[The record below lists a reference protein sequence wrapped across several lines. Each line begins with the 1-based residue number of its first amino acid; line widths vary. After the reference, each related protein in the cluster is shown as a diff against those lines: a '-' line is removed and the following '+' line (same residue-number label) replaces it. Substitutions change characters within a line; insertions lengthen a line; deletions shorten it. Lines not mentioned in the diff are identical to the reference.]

1 MAEDATVVQ
10 QVEVDDLE
18 SILGV
23 PGGDNVIVP
32 EGEKQNNIFSKSKKV
47 DTSFIDK
54 TEEEEVIPPAGET
67 PEAKLA
73 RETAA
78 ATASATKKVSSEELD
93 DLLKDDL
100 SEDDDTSTAGGKRDA
115 KTGRPGGAVELTK
128 KLIEKKLIVP
138 FDDGKAIEDYT
149 IKDFEELLEANITD
163 RENQIRANTPL
174 EFFDSL
180 PEELQVAAKYHAD
193 GGKDMKGLFR
203 VLSEVEETR
212 ALDPDEPKD
221 QEAIVRQYLR
231 ATRFGTE
238 EDIDEE
244 ITDWKDQNKLGEKS
258 LKFKPKLD
266 AMQEQVVA
274 QKLAAQETL
283 SKQQAAAS
291 QNYMNSVFET
301 LKPAELNGVKLDKK
315 VQGMLYTGLVQANYP
330 SMSGKPTNLLGH
342 LLEKYQVV
350 EPNHGLI
357 AEALW
362 LLADPDGYRDKIRE
376 VGKTAAVEKTVR
388 SLKTAEQQKIASSP
402 IVEEEKVKQRTI
414 ARNNDNFFKR

>member
-1 MAEDATVVQ
+1 MAEDATVIQ
-10 QVEVDDLE
+10 QVEIDDLD

-23 PGGDNVIVP
+23 PGGDNVIIP

-54 TEEEEVIPPAGET
+54 PEVIVVDPPAGET

-73 RETAA
+73 REAAEAA
-78 ATASATKKVSSEELD
+78 AIAAKKVTAEELA
-93 DLLKDDL
+93 DLLKPVIDERTPEQIA
-100 SEDDDTSTAGGKRDA
+100 EDKKNIG
-115 KTGRPGGAVELTK
+115 GRPNAAVELAK
-128 KLIEKKLIVP
+128 KLIEKKLLVP
-138 FDDGKAIEDYT
+138 FNDDKAIEDYT
-149 IKDFEELLEANITD
+149 IKDFEELFEANVLD
-163 RENQIRANTPL
+163 RENQVAERTPI

-212 ALDPDEPKD
+212 ALDSEDPQD
-221 QEAIVRQYLR
+221 QEQIVRQYLR
-231 ATRFGTE
+231 ATRFGNE

-244 ITDWKDQNKLGEKS
+244 ITDWKDQNKLEEKAK
-258 LKFKPKLD
+258 KFKPKLD
-266 AMQEQVVA
+266 SMQEGIVA
-274 QKLAAQETL
+274 QKLAAQEAL
-283 SKQQAAAS
+283 AKKQATAS
-291 QNYMNSVFET
+291 HNYTNSVYET

-315 VQGMLYTGLVQANYP
+315 TQSMLYSGLVQANYP

-350 EPNHGLI
+350 EPDHGLI

-388 SLKTAEQQKIASSP
+388 SLKTAEQQKITSSP
-402 IVEEEKVKQRTI
+402 VIEEDKVKQRTI
-414 ARNNDNFFKR
+414 VRNNDNFFKR